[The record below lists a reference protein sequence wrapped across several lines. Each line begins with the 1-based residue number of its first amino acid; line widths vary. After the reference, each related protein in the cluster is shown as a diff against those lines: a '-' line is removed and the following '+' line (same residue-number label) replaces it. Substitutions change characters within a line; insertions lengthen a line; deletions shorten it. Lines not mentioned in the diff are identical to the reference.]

1 MHSGESVEVNDHR
14 DLLLNYAAAFLRSA
28 GIGTMGVLLGVYL
41 ARAGLSP
48 TSIGV
53 VIAAGLVGITAA
65 TALITWKGDRLGRR
79 RTLIVLALFTA
90 LGGMALALST
100 RTTILLPLAVL
111 GMINGTGTDRSAAF
125 ALEQAV
131 IPGLTT
137 AKSRTWAFS
146 WYNVVLDGSG
156 ALGALAA
163 GAPAVF
169 HARVGIT
176 IEDAYRFAFV
186 AFAVAQAATAVLY
199 ACLSERVEV
208 AGPKQER
215 PPVSPE
221 TRRIVRNLAALFALD
236 AFGGGFLTD
245 ALVAYWFFQRF
256 GVSVQVLG
264 VVFAVVHVLNA
275 LSHLGAA
282 WLAQR
287 IGLLNTMVFTHLPSS
302 VFLILVPFAP
312 SFHLAAVLF
321 FLREALVEMDV
332 PSRQSYVAAVVA
344 PHERTFA
351 SGITNLT
358 RNLMWAAGSTTA
370 GVFMQNVAFSAPL
383 IAGGSIKIVYD
394 ALLYRAFRRVKPEE
408 EQIPADRGG
417 LRQDSSV

>member
-1 MHSGESVEVNDHR
+1 MVGNEMAHMSDRR
-14 DLLLNYAAAFLRSA
+14 DLPLIYAAAFLRSA
-28 GIGTMGVLLGVYL
+28 GVGMMGVLLGVYL

-48 TSIGV
+48 SSIGV
-53 VIAAGLVGITAA
+53 VIAAGLIGTTAA
-65 TALITWKGDRLGRR
+65 TALMSWQGDRLGRR
-79 RTLIVLALFTA
+79 RILAALAILTA
-90 LGGMALALST
+90 LGGMALALTT
-100 RTTILLPLAVL
+100 RTPILIPLTVL

-137 AKSRTWAFS
+137 AKSRTWALS

-156 ALGALAA
+156 AIGAVAA
-163 GAPAVF
+163 GAPAMV
-169 HARVGIT
+169 HARMGIAVG
-176 IEDAYRFAFV
+176 DAYRL
-186 AFAVAQAATAVLY
+186 AFAGFAAANLIAAVLY
-199 ACLSERVEV
+199 AFLSERVEA
-208 AGPKQER
+208 AGPHEER
-215 PPVSPE
+215 PPVSPR
-221 TRRIVRNLAALFALD
+221 TRRIVRNLAALFAID
-236 AFGGGFLTD
+236 SFGGGFLTD

-264 VVFAVVHVLNA
+264 LVFGVVHVLNA

-302 VFLILVPFAP
+302 VFLVLVPLAP
-312 SFHLAAVLF
+312 SFHLATALF

-332 PSRQSYVAAVVA
+332 PSRQSYVAAVVE

-358 RNLMWAAGSTTA
+358 RNLMWAAGSSVA

-383 IAGGSIKIVYD
+383 VAGGSIKILYD
-394 ALLYRAFRRVKPEE
+394 LLLYRAFRKVKPPEE
-408 EQIPADRGG
+408 RGN
-417 LRQDSSV
+417 L

>member
-1 MHSGESVEVNDHR
+1 MNDRR
-14 DLLLNYAAAFLRSA
+14 DLTLIYGAAFLRSA
-28 GIGTMGVLLGVYL
+28 GVGMMGVLLGVHL

-48 TSIGV
+48 SSIGV
-53 VIAAGLVGITAA
+53 VIAAGLVGTTVA
-65 TALITWKGDRLGRR
+65 TALLSWKGDRLGRR
-79 RTLIVLALFTA
+79 KTLILFALFTA
-90 LGGMALALST
+90 LGGMALALTT
-100 RTTILLPLAVL
+100 RTALLLPLAVL

-131 IPGLTT
+131 IPGLTA
-137 AKSRTWAFS
+137 AKSRTWALS

-156 ALGALAA
+156 AIGALAA
-163 GAPAVF
+163 AVPAMV
-169 HARVGIT
+169 HARLGIAS
-176 IEDAYRFAFV
+176 EDAYRLVFAG
-186 AFAVAQAATAVLY
+186 FAVANVGAAVLY
-199 ACLSERVEV
+199 ACLSERIE
-208 AGPKQER
+208 ASGPHDER
-215 PPVSPE
+215 RPVSE
-221 TRRIVRNLAALFALD
+221 QTRKIVRNLAALFAID

-312 SFHLAAVLF
+312 NFHLAAALF

-332 PSRQSYVAAVVA
+332 PSRQSYVAAVVQ

-351 SGITNLT
+351 SGVTNLT
-358 RNLMWAAGSTTA
+358 RNLMWAAGSSVA
-370 GVFMQNVAFSAPL
+370 GVFMQNVAFAAPL
-383 IAGGSIKIVYD
+383 IAGGSIKIFYD
-394 ALLYRAFRRVKPEE
+394 ALLYRAFRKVKPPEE
-408 EQIPADRGG
+408 VATEAPANE
-417 LRQDSSV
+417 S